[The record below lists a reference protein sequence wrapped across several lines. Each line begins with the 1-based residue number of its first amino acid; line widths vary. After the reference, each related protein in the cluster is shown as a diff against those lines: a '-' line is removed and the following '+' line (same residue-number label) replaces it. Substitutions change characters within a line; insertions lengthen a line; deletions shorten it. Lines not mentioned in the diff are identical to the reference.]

1 MRRFAGLLAI
11 SGILLAFFTVA
22 ASADPLKNTDDVA
35 ATLQACWKPP
45 SGSEDSFVTMK
56 FSFRRDGSL
65 FGRPLPAIIG
75 VVGDE
80 KARQQFIDAAIRAI
94 EQCTPLDF
102 APAFAEGV
110 GGRVF
115 MMRFAAQRTRSP
127 ARYAA
132 ASGMEFQS
140 RQRDG

>member
-1 MRRFAGLLAI
+1 M
-11 SGILLAFFTVA
+11 
-22 ASADPLKNTDDVA
+22 DEVA

-65 FGRPLPAIIG
+65 FGRPLPAIIS

-94 EQCTPLDF
+94 EKCTPLDF
-102 APAFAEGV
+102 APALAEGI
-110 GGRVF
+110 GGHVF
-115 MMRFAAQRTRSP
+115 MMRFAAQRKSACRTNMLSPEDRLRSRE
-127 ARYAA
+127 A
-132 ASGMEFQS
+132 
-140 RQRDG
+140 